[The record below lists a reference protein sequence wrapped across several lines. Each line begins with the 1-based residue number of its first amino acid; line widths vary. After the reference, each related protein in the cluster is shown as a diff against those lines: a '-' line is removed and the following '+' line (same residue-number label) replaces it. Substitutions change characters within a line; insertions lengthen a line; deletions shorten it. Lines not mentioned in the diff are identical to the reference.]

1 MESIPRRS
9 DKNRAD
15 PSPIAARSD
24 IPSQVR
30 RAPPLDDHEIDAWL
44 AAIEHL
50 ADVGLRGLVP
60 DDVRANDRFRC
71 LVAQV
76 AAS

>member
-1 MESIPRRS
+1 MEI
-9 DKNRAD
+9 
-15 PSPIAARSD
+15 IAARSD

-30 RAPPLDDHEIDAWL
+30 HPRPLDDREIDAWL

-60 DDVRANDRFRC
+60 DDVRANDRFRY
-71 LVAQV
+71 LAIRT
-76 AAS
+76 AA

>member
-1 MESIPRRS
+1 MDIIARPADNIPTQ
-9 DKNRAD
+9 
-15 PSPIAARSD
+15 AR
-24 IPSQVR
+24 VAR
-30 RAPPLDDHEIDAWL
+30 PLDDHEIDAWL

-60 DDVRANDRFRC
+60 DDVRANDRFRH
-71 LVAQV
+71 LVAQA